1 MAVTK
6 THPIKSTLKAAIDY
20 ILNPEKTDGKLL
32 ASSFGC
38 GLETADIEFAWTRE
52 AAGDRGTHL
61 GRHLIQSFAVGET
74 TPEEAHKIG
83 MELAGAVLGGKYEF
97 VLTTHV
103 DKDHLHNHLIFN
115 SVSFVDY
122 KKYHSNKQSYHFI
135 RRTSDRICKEH
146 GLSVVVPGQ
155 DKGKSYAEYTAEKQG
170 TSYKAKLKTAID
182 TPFRNLF
189 NDFYA
194 RDTSKKIRAV
204 MRAKGNAGEHLCT
217 NPPYG
222 YQKDLADKKKWI
234 VDEEAAEI
242 VKRIFDLC
250 ISGKGPMQIAK
261 LLTAQHVL
269 TVKAHYAQRDGK
281 PLPEKPYQWS
291 PKSVAGILERPEYTG
306 CTVNFK
312 TYSKSHKLK
321 KRLHNAPENQRIFPN
336 TQPAIIEE
344 QVFARVRE
352 LRENKRRPA
361 KQAERQGLFSGLLY
375 CADCGSKLH
384 FATGKNMTPQ
394 QDCYRCS
401 RYKSNTG
408 DCTMHFIREETL
420 KLFVLQRIFDV
431 TALFFDDAMAFG
443 EAAKKQRFQ
452 EAEKEAKKRRRE
464 IAQAEKRIGELD
476 RIFKRIYED
485 DISGTISHERFLKL
499 SADYEAEQKELTEQV
514 KAWRDAVETFEQDQA
529 DFASFAAIVRKYVG
543 IRELT
548 PTIVNEF
555 VKKIIVHA
563 PDKSSGHRRQ
573 KIELVWNFI
582 GEVNLPGAAQTVERQ
597 RKGRTA

>member
-1 MAVTK
+1 MTANTNYPDNITALYARLSQEDTLDGESNSIANQKKILLKYATDNHFSNPTFFIDDGVSGVTFDRPGWNEMIRLAEAGK
-6 THPIKSTLKAAIDY
+6 VQTVIVKDMSRMGRDYLKVGYYTDSFFAERDIRYIAI
-20 ILNPEKTDGKLL
+20 NDG
-32 ASSFGC
+32 
-38 GLETADIEFAWTRE
+38 
-52 AAGDRGTHL
+52 
-61 GRHLIQSFAVGET
+61 
-74 TPEEAHKIG
+74 
-83 MELAGAVLGGKYEF
+83 
-97 VLTTHV
+97 V
-103 DKDHLHNHLIFN
+103 D
-115 SVSFVDY
+115 S
-122 KKYHSNKQSYHFI
+122 
-135 RRTSDRICKEH
+135 
-146 GLSVVVPGQ
+146 
-155 DKGKSYAEYTAEKQG
+155 DKG
-170 TSYKAKLKTAID
+170 D
-182 TPFRNLF
+182 NDFTPFRNLF

-222 YQKDLADKKKWI
+222 YMKDPADKKKWM

-250 ISGKGPMQIAK
+250 IAGKGPMQIAK
-261 LLTAQHVL
+261 LLTAEHIL
-269 TVKAHYAQRDGK
+269 TVKAHYAQRAGK
-281 PLPEKPYQWS
+281 PLPEEPYHWD

-321 KRLHNAPENQRIFPN
+321 KRLHNVPENQRIFPN
-336 TQPAIIEE
+336 TQPAIIDE
-344 QVFARVRE
+344 QVFARVQE

-431 TALFFDDAMAFG
+431 TALFFDDAMAFE
-443 EAAKKQRFQ
+443 EAAKKQHFQ
-452 EAEKEAKKRRRE
+452 EAEKEAQKRKRE
-464 IAQAEKRIGELD
+464 IAQAEKRIAELD

-499 SADYEAEQKELTEQV
+499 SADYEAEQRELTEQI
-514 KAWRDAVETFEQDQA
+514 KTWREVVETFEQDRS
-529 DFASFAAIVRKYVG
+529 DFDSFAAIVRKYVG

-582 GEVNLPGAAQTVERQ
+582 GEVNLPGDDQTVERQ

>member
-1 MAVTK
+1 MTANTNYPDNITALYARLSQEDTLDGESNSIANQKKILLKYATDNHFSNPTFFIDDGVSGVTFDRPGWNEMIRLAEAGK
-6 THPIKSTLKAAIDY
+6 VQTVIVKDMSRMGRDYLKVGYYTESFFAERDIRYIAI
-20 ILNPEKTDGKLL
+20 NDG
-32 ASSFGC
+32 
-38 GLETADIEFAWTRE
+38 
-52 AAGDRGTHL
+52 
-61 GRHLIQSFAVGET
+61 
-74 TPEEAHKIG
+74 
-83 MELAGAVLGGKYEF
+83 
-97 VLTTHV
+97 V
-103 DKDHLHNHLIFN
+103 D
-115 SVSFVDY
+115 S
-122 KKYHSNKQSYHFI
+122 
-135 RRTSDRICKEH
+135 
-146 GLSVVVPGQ
+146 
-155 DKGKSYAEYTAEKQG
+155 DKG
-170 TSYKAKLKTAID
+170 D
-182 TPFRNLF
+182 NDFTPFRNLF

-222 YQKDLADKKKWI
+222 YMKDPADKKKWM

-250 ISGKGPMQIAK
+250 IAGKGPMQIAK
-261 LLTAQHVL
+261 LLTAEHIL
-269 TVKAHYAQRDGK
+269 TVKAHYAQRAGK
-281 PLPEKPYQWS
+281 PLPEKPYHWD

-321 KRLHNAPENQRIFPN
+321 KRLYNVPENQRIFPN
-336 TQPAIIEE
+336 TQPAIIDE
-344 QVFARVRE
+344 QVFVRVQE

-431 TALFFDDAMAFG
+431 TALFFDDAMAFE
-443 EAAKKQRFQ
+443 EAAKKQHFQ
-452 EAEKEAKKRRRE
+452 EAEKEAQKRKRE

-499 SADYEAEQKELTEQV
+499 STDYEAEQRELTEQV
-514 KAWRDAVETFEQDQA
+514 KTWREVVEIFEQDRS
-529 DFASFAAIVRKYVG
+529 DFDSFAAIVRKYVG

-582 GEVNLPGAAQTVERQ
+582 GEVNLPGDDQTVERQ

>member
-1 MAVTK
+1 MTVNINYPDNITALYARLSQEDALDGESNSIANQKKILLKYATDNSFPNPTFFIDDGVSGVTFDRPGWNEMIRLVEAGKVK
-6 THPIKSTLKAAIDY
+6 TVIVKDMSRMGRDYLKVGYYTESFFAERDIRYIAI
-20 ILNPEKTDGKLL
+20 NDG
-32 ASSFGC
+32 
-38 GLETADIEFAWTRE
+38 
-52 AAGDRGTHL
+52 
-61 GRHLIQSFAVGET
+61 
-74 TPEEAHKIG
+74 
-83 MELAGAVLGGKYEF
+83 
-97 VLTTHV
+97 V
-103 DKDHLHNHLIFN
+103 D
-115 SVSFVDY
+115 S
-122 KKYHSNKQSYHFI
+122 
-135 RRTSDRICKEH
+135 
-146 GLSVVVPGQ
+146 
-155 DKGKSYAEYTAEKQG
+155 DKG
-170 TSYKAKLKTAID
+170 D
-182 TPFRNLF
+182 NDFTPFRNLF

-222 YQKDLADKKKWI
+222 YMKDPADKKKWI
-234 VDEEAAEI
+234 VDEEAAKI

-250 ISGKGPMQIAK
+250 IAGKGPMQIAK

-321 KRLHNAPENQRIFPN
+321 KRLHNAPENQRIFSN
-336 TQPAIIEE
+336 TQPAIIDE
-344 QVFARVRE
+344 QVFARVQE

-420 KLFVLQRIFDV
+420 KQFVLQRIFDV
-431 TALFFDDAMAFG
+431 TALFFDDAMAFE

-452 EAEKEAKKRRRE
+452 EAEKEAKRRKRE
-464 IAQAEKRIGELD
+464 ISQAEKRIAELD

-485 DISGTISHERFLKL
+485 DISGAISHERFLKL

-514 KAWRDAVETFEQDQA
+514 KTWREAVETFEQDQA

-555 VKKIIVHA
+555 IKKIIVYA

-573 KIELVWNFI
+573 KVELVWNFI
-582 GEVNLPGAAQTVERQ
+582 GEVNLPGDDQTVERQ

>member
-1 MAVTK
+1 MTANTNYPDNITALYARLSQEDALDGESNSIANQKKILLKYATDNGFPNPAFFIDDGVSGVTFDRPGWNEMIRLAEVGK
-6 THPIKSTLKAAIDY
+6 VRTVIVKDMSRMGRDYLKVGYYTESFFAERDIRYIAI
-20 ILNPEKTDGKLL
+20 NDG
-32 ASSFGC
+32 
-38 GLETADIEFAWTRE
+38 
-52 AAGDRGTHL
+52 
-61 GRHLIQSFAVGET
+61 
-74 TPEEAHKIG
+74 
-83 MELAGAVLGGKYEF
+83 
-97 VLTTHV
+97 V
-103 DKDHLHNHLIFN
+103 D
-115 SVSFVDY
+115 S
-122 KKYHSNKQSYHFI
+122 
-135 RRTSDRICKEH
+135 
-146 GLSVVVPGQ
+146 
-155 DKGKSYAEYTAEKQG
+155 DKG
-170 TSYKAKLKTAID
+170 D
-182 TPFRNLF
+182 NDFTPFRNLF

-222 YQKDLADKKKWI
+222 YQKDPVDKKKWI

-250 ISGKGPMQIAK
+250 IAGKGPMQIAK

-344 QVFARVRE
+344 QVFARVQE

-431 TALFFDDAMAFG
+431 TALFFDDAMAFE

-452 EAEKEAKKRRRE
+452 EAEKETKKRKRE
-464 IAQAEKRIGELD
+464 IAQAEKRIAELD

-485 DISGTISHERFLKL
+485 DINGAISHERFLKL
-499 SADYEAEQKELTEQV
+499 SADYEAEQKELTEHV
-514 KAWRDAVETFEQDQA
+514 KAWRDAVEAFEQDQV

-563 PDKSSGHRRQ
+563 PDKSSGHRSQ

-582 GEVNLPGAAQTVERQ
+582 GEVNLPGDDQTVERQ

>member
-1 MAVTK
+1 MTANTNYPDNITALYARLSQEDALDGESNSIANQKKILLKYATDNGFPNPTFFIDDGVSGVTFDRPGWNEMIRLAEAGK
-6 THPIKSTLKAAIDY
+6 VRTVIVKDMSRMGRDYLKVGYYTESFFAERDIRYIAI
-20 ILNPEKTDGKLL
+20 NDG
-32 ASSFGC
+32 
-38 GLETADIEFAWTRE
+38 
-52 AAGDRGTHL
+52 
-61 GRHLIQSFAVGET
+61 
-74 TPEEAHKIG
+74 
-83 MELAGAVLGGKYEF
+83 
-97 VLTTHV
+97 V
-103 DKDHLHNHLIFN
+103 D
-115 SVSFVDY
+115 S
-122 KKYHSNKQSYHFI
+122 
-135 RRTSDRICKEH
+135 
-146 GLSVVVPGQ
+146 
-155 DKGKSYAEYTAEKQG
+155 DKG
-170 TSYKAKLKTAID
+170 D
-182 TPFRNLF
+182 NDFTPFRNLF

-204 MRAKGNAGEHLCT
+204 MRAKGNAGEHLCS

-222 YQKDLADKKKWI
+222 YMKDPADKKKWI

-242 VKRIFDLC
+242 VKRIFNLC
-250 ISGKGPMQIAK
+250 IAGKGPMQIAK
-261 LLTAQHVL
+261 LLTAERVL

-281 PLPEKPYQWS
+281 LLPEKPYKWS

-321 KRLHNAPENQRIFPN
+321 KRLHNAPENQLIFPN

-344 QVFARVRE
+344 QVFARVQE

-431 TALFFDDAMAFG
+431 TALFFDDAMAFE

-485 DISGTISHERFLKL
+485 DINGAISHERFLKL

-582 GEVNLPGAAQTVERQ
+582 GEVNLPGDNETVERQ
-597 RKGRTA
+597 GKGRTA

>member
-1 MAVTK
+1 MTANTNYPDNITALYARLSQEDALDGESNSIANQKKILLKYATDNGFPNPAFFIDDGVSGVTFDRPGWNEMIQLAEAGK
-6 THPIKSTLKAAIDY
+6 VRTVIVKDMSRMGRDYLKVGYYTESFFAERDIRYIAI
-20 ILNPEKTDGKLL
+20 NDG
-32 ASSFGC
+32 
-38 GLETADIEFAWTRE
+38 
-52 AAGDRGTHL
+52 
-61 GRHLIQSFAVGET
+61 
-74 TPEEAHKIG
+74 
-83 MELAGAVLGGKYEF
+83 
-97 VLTTHV
+97 V
-103 DKDHLHNHLIFN
+103 D
-115 SVSFVDY
+115 S
-122 KKYHSNKQSYHFI
+122 
-135 RRTSDRICKEH
+135 
-146 GLSVVVPGQ
+146 
-155 DKGKSYAEYTAEKQG
+155 DKG
-170 TSYKAKLKTAID
+170 D
-182 TPFRNLF
+182 NDFTPFRNLF

-222 YQKDLADKKKWI
+222 YMKDPADKKKWI

-250 ISGKGPMQIAK
+250 IAGKGPMQIAK

-321 KRLHNAPENQRIFPN
+321 KRLHNAPENQRIFSN
-336 TQPAIIEE
+336 TQPAIIDE
-344 QVFARVRE
+344 QVFARVQE

-420 KLFVLQRIFDV
+420 KPFVLQRIFDV
-431 TALFFDDAMAFG
+431 TALFFDDAMAFE
-443 EAAKKQRFQ
+443 EAARKQRFQ
-452 EAEKEAKKRRRE
+452 EAEKDAKKRRRE

-476 RIFKRIYED
+476 RIFKHIYED

-514 KAWRDAVETFEQDQA
+514 KAWRQAVENFEQDQA

-582 GEVNLPGAAQTVERQ
+582 GEVSLPGDDQTVERQ

>member
-1 MAVTK
+1 MTANTNYPDNITALYARLSQEDALDGESNSIANQKKILMKFATDSGFPNPTFFIDDGVSGVTFDRPGWNEMIRLAEAGK
-6 THPIKSTLKAAIDY
+6 IRTVIVKDMSRMGRDYLKVGYYTESFFAERDIRYIAI
-20 ILNPEKTDGKLL
+20 NDG
-32 ASSFGC
+32 
-38 GLETADIEFAWTRE
+38 
-52 AAGDRGTHL
+52 
-61 GRHLIQSFAVGET
+61 
-74 TPEEAHKIG
+74 
-83 MELAGAVLGGKYEF
+83 
-97 VLTTHV
+97 V
-103 DKDHLHNHLIFN
+103 D
-115 SVSFVDY
+115 S
-122 KKYHSNKQSYHFI
+122 
-135 RRTSDRICKEH
+135 
-146 GLSVVVPGQ
+146 
-155 DKGKSYAEYTAEKQG
+155 DKG
-170 TSYKAKLKTAID
+170 D
-182 TPFRNLF
+182 NDFTPFRNLF

-582 GEVNLPGAAQTVERQ
+582 GEVNLPGDNETVERQ

>member
-1 MAVTK
+1 MTANTNYPDNITALYARLSQEDALDGESNSIANQKKILLKYATDNGFPNPAFFIDDGVSGVTFDRPGWNEMIRLSEAGK
-6 THPIKSTLKAAIDY
+6 VTTVIVKDMSRMGRDYLKVGYYTESFFAERDIRYIAI
-20 ILNPEKTDGKLL
+20 NDG
-32 ASSFGC
+32 
-38 GLETADIEFAWTRE
+38 
-52 AAGDRGTHL
+52 
-61 GRHLIQSFAVGET
+61 
-74 TPEEAHKIG
+74 
-83 MELAGAVLGGKYEF
+83 
-97 VLTTHV
+97 V
-103 DKDHLHNHLIFN
+103 D
-115 SVSFVDY
+115 S
-122 KKYHSNKQSYHFI
+122 
-135 RRTSDRICKEH
+135 
-146 GLSVVVPGQ
+146 
-155 DKGKSYAEYTAEKQG
+155 DKG
-170 TSYKAKLKTAID
+170 D
-182 TPFRNLF
+182 NDFTPFRNLF

-222 YQKDLADKKKWI
+222 YMKDPMDKKKWI

-250 ISGKGPMQIAK
+250 IAGKGPMQIAK

-344 QVFARVRE
+344 QVFARVQE

-431 TALFFDDAMAFG
+431 TALFFDDAMAFE
-443 EAAKKQRFQ
+443 EAARKQRFQ
-452 EAEKEAKKRRRE
+452 EAEKEAKKRKRE
-464 IAQAEKRIGELD
+464 IAQAEKRIAELD

-485 DISGTISHERFLKL
+485 DISGAISHERFLKL
-499 SADYEAEQKELTEQV
+499 SADYEAEQKGLTEQV
-514 KAWRDAVETFEQDQA
+514 KTWREAVETFEQDQA

-582 GEVNLPGAAQTVERQ
+582 GEVNLPGDDQTVERQ

>member
-1 MAVTK
+1 MTANTNYPDNITALYARLSQEDALDGESNSIANQKKILLKYATDNHFSNPTFFIDDGVSGVTFDRPGWNEMIRLAEAGK
-6 THPIKSTLKAAIDY
+6 VQTVIVKDMSRMGRDYLKVGYYTESFFAERDIRYIAI
-20 ILNPEKTDGKLL
+20 NDG
-32 ASSFGC
+32 
-38 GLETADIEFAWTRE
+38 
-52 AAGDRGTHL
+52 
-61 GRHLIQSFAVGET
+61 
-74 TPEEAHKIG
+74 
-83 MELAGAVLGGKYEF
+83 
-97 VLTTHV
+97 V
-103 DKDHLHNHLIFN
+103 D
-115 SVSFVDY
+115 S
-122 KKYHSNKQSYHFI
+122 
-135 RRTSDRICKEH
+135 
-146 GLSVVVPGQ
+146 
-155 DKGKSYAEYTAEKQG
+155 DKG
-170 TSYKAKLKTAID
+170 D
-182 TPFRNLF
+182 NDFTPFRNLF

-222 YQKDLADKKKWI
+222 YMKDPADKKKWM

-250 ISGKGPMQIAK
+250 IAGKGPMQIAK
-261 LLTAQHVL
+261 LLTAEHIL
-269 TVKAHYAQRDGK
+269 TVKAHYAQRAGK
-281 PLPEKPYQWS
+281 PLPEKPYHWD

-321 KRLHNAPENQRIFPN
+321 KRLYNVPENQRIFPN
-336 TQPAIIEE
+336 TQPAIIDE
-344 QVFARVRE
+344 QVFVRVQE

-431 TALFFDDAMAFG
+431 TALFFDDAMAFE
-443 EAAKKQRFQ
+443 EAAKKQHFQ
-452 EAEKEAKKRRRE
+452 EAEKEAQKRKRE
-464 IAQAEKRIGELD
+464 IAQAEKRIAELD

-499 SADYEAEQKELTEQV
+499 STDYEAEQRELTEQV
-514 KAWRDAVETFEQDQA
+514 KTWREVVEIFEQDRS
-529 DFASFAAIVRKYVG
+529 DFDSFAAIVRKYVG

-582 GEVNLPGAAQTVERQ
+582 GEVNLPGDDQTVERQ

>member
-1 MAVTK
+1 MTANTNYPDNITALYARLSQEDALDGESNSIANQKKILLKYATDNGFPNPTFFIDDGVSGVTFDRPGWNEMIRLAEAGK
-6 THPIKSTLKAAIDY
+6 VTTVIVKDMSRMGRDYLKVGYYTESFFAERDIRYIAI
-20 ILNPEKTDGKLL
+20 NDG
-32 ASSFGC
+32 
-38 GLETADIEFAWTRE
+38 
-52 AAGDRGTHL
+52 
-61 GRHLIQSFAVGET
+61 
-74 TPEEAHKIG
+74 
-83 MELAGAVLGGKYEF
+83 
-97 VLTTHV
+97 V
-103 DKDHLHNHLIFN
+103 D
-115 SVSFVDY
+115 S
-122 KKYHSNKQSYHFI
+122 
-135 RRTSDRICKEH
+135 
-146 GLSVVVPGQ
+146 
-155 DKGKSYAEYTAEKQG
+155 DKG
-170 TSYKAKLKTAID
+170 D
-182 TPFRNLF
+182 NDFTPFRNLF

-222 YQKDLADKKKWI
+222 YQKDPEDKKKWI

-250 ISGKGPMQIAK
+250 IAGKGPMQIAK

-336 TQPAIIEE
+336 TQPAIIDE
-344 QVFARVRE
+344 QVFARVQE

-431 TALFFDDAMAFG
+431 TALFFDDAMAFE
-443 EAAKKQRFQ
+443 EAARKQRFQ
-452 EAEKEAKKRRRE
+452 EAEKEAKKRKRE
-464 IAQAEKRIGELD
+464 IAQAEKRIAELD

-485 DISGTISHERFLKL
+485 DISGMISHERFLKL
-499 SADYEAEQKELTEQV
+499 SADYEAEQKELTKQV
-514 KAWRDAVETFEQDQA
+514 KVWREAVETFEQDQA
-529 DFASFAAIVRKYVG
+529 DFASFAAIVQKYVG

-582 GEVNLPGAAQTVERQ
+582 GEVNLPGDDQTVERQ

>member
-1 MAVTK
+1 MTANTNYPDNITALYARLSQEDTLDGESNSIANQKKILLKYATDNHFSNPTFFIDDGVSGVTFDRPGWNEMIRLAEAGK
-6 THPIKSTLKAAIDY
+6 VQTVIVKDMSRMGRDYLKVGYYTESFFAERDIRYIAI
-20 ILNPEKTDGKLL
+20 NDGI
-32 ASSFGC
+32 
-38 GLETADIEFAWTRE
+38 D
-52 AAGDRGTHL
+52 
-61 GRHLIQSFAVGET
+61 
-74 TPEEAHKIG
+74 
-83 MELAGAVLGGKYEF
+83 
-97 VLTTHV
+97 
-103 DKDHLHNHLIFN
+103 
-115 SVSFVDY
+115 
-122 KKYHSNKQSYHFI
+122 SNKGDNDF
-135 RRTSDRICKEH
+135 
-146 GLSVVVPGQ
+146 
-155 DKGKSYAEYTAEKQG
+155 
-170 TSYKAKLKTAID
+170 

-222 YQKDLADKKKWI
+222 YMKDPADKKKWI

-250 ISGKGPMQIAK
+250 IAGKGPMQIAK
-261 LLTAQHVL
+261 LLTAEHIL
-269 TVKAHYAQRDGK
+269 TVKAHYAQRAGK
-281 PLPEKPYQWS
+281 PLPEKPYHWD

-321 KRLHNAPENQRIFPN
+321 KRLYNVPENQRIFPN
-336 TQPAIIEE
+336 TQPAIIDE
-344 QVFARVRE
+344 QVFVRVQE

-431 TALFFDDAMAFG
+431 TALFFDDAMAFE
-443 EAAKKQRFQ
+443 EAAKKQHFQ
-452 EAEKEAKKRRRE
+452 EAEKEAQKRKRE
-464 IAQAEKRIGELD
+464 IAQAEKRIAELD

-499 SADYEAEQKELTEQV
+499 STDYEAEQRELTEQV
-514 KAWRDAVETFEQDQA
+514 KTWREVVEIFEQDRS
-529 DFASFAAIVRKYVG
+529 DFDSFAAIVRKYVG

-582 GEVNLPGAAQTVERQ
+582 GEVNLPGDDQTVERQ

>member
-1 MAVTK
+1 MTANTK
-6 THPIKSTLKAAIDY
+6 YPDNITALYARLSQEDAL
-20 ILNPEKTDGKLL
+20 DGESNSIANQKKLL
-32 ASSFGC
+32 LKYATDNHFSNPTFFIDDGVSGVTFDRPGWNEMIRLAEAGKVQTVIVKDMSRMGRDYLKVGYYTESFFA
-38 GLETADIEFAWTRE
+38 ERDIRYIAIND
-52 AAGDRGTHL
+52 GID
-61 GRHLIQSFAVGET
+61 
-74 TPEEAHKIG
+74 
-83 MELAGAVLGGKYEF
+83 
-97 VLTTHV
+97 
-103 DKDHLHNHLIFN
+103 
-115 SVSFVDY
+115 
-122 KKYHSNKQSYHFI
+122 SNKGDNDF
-135 RRTSDRICKEH
+135 
-146 GLSVVVPGQ
+146 
-155 DKGKSYAEYTAEKQG
+155 
-170 TSYKAKLKTAID
+170 

-222 YQKDLADKKKWI
+222 YMKDPADKKKWI

-250 ISGKGPMQIAK
+250 IAGKGPMQIAK
-261 LLTAQHVL
+261 LLTAEHIL
-269 TVKAHYAQRDGK
+269 TVKAHYAQRAGK
-281 PLPEKPYQWS
+281 PLPEEPYHWD

-321 KRLHNAPENQRIFPN
+321 KRLHNVPENQRIFPN
-336 TQPAIIEE
+336 TQPAIIDE
-344 QVFARVRE
+344 QVFARVQE

-431 TALFFDDAMAFG
+431 TALFFDDAMAF
-443 EAAKKQRFQ
+443 EETAKKQHFQ
-452 EAEKEAKKRRRE
+452 KAEKEAQKRKRE
-464 IAQAEKRIGELD
+464 ISQAEKRIAELD

-499 SADYEAEQKELTEQV
+499 SADYEAEQRELTEQV
-514 KAWRDAVETFEQDQA
+514 KVWREAVETFEQDQA

-582 GEVNLPGAAQTVERQ
+582 GEVNLPGDDQIVERQ
-597 RKGRTA
+597 RKDRTA

>member
-1 MAVTK
+1 MTANTNYPDNITALYARLSQEDALDGESNSIANQKKILLKYATDNHFSNPTFFIDDGVSGVTFDRPGWNEMIRLAEAGK
-6 THPIKSTLKAAIDY
+6 VQTVIVKDMSRMGRDYLKVGYYTESFFAERDIRYIAI
-20 ILNPEKTDGKLL
+20 NDG
-32 ASSFGC
+32 
-38 GLETADIEFAWTRE
+38 
-52 AAGDRGTHL
+52 
-61 GRHLIQSFAVGET
+61 
-74 TPEEAHKIG
+74 
-83 MELAGAVLGGKYEF
+83 
-97 VLTTHV
+97 V
-103 DKDHLHNHLIFN
+103 D
-115 SVSFVDY
+115 S
-122 KKYHSNKQSYHFI
+122 
-135 RRTSDRICKEH
+135 
-146 GLSVVVPGQ
+146 
-155 DKGKSYAEYTAEKQG
+155 DKG
-170 TSYKAKLKTAID
+170 D
-182 TPFRNLF
+182 NDFTPFRNLF

-222 YQKDLADKKKWI
+222 YMKDPADKKKWM

-250 ISGKGPMQIAK
+250 IAGKGPMQIAK
-261 LLTAQHVL
+261 LLTAEHIL
-269 TVKAHYAQRDGK
+269 TVKAHYAQRAGK
-281 PLPEKPYQWS
+281 PLPEKPYHWD

-321 KRLHNAPENQRIFPN
+321 KRLHNVPENQRIFPN
-336 TQPAIIEE
+336 TQPAIIDE
-344 QVFARVRE
+344 QVFVRVQE

-384 FATGKNMTPQ
+384 FATVKNMTPQ

-431 TALFFDDAMAFG
+431 TALFFDDAMAFE

-452 EAEKEAKKRRRE
+452 EAEKEAKKRKRE
-464 IAQAEKRIGELD
+464 IAQAEKRIAELD

-485 DISGTISHERFLKL
+485 DISGAISHERFLKL

-514 KAWRDAVETFEQDQA
+514 KAWREAVETFEQDQA

-555 VKKIIVHA
+555 VEKIIVHA

-582 GEVNLPGAAQTVERQ
+582 GEVNLPGDDQTVERQ
-597 RKGRTA
+597 RKDRTA

>member
-1 MAVTK
+1 MTANTNYPDNITALYARLSQEDALDGESNSIANQKKILLKYATDNGFPNPTFFIDDGVSGVTFDRPGWNEMIQLAEAGK
-6 THPIKSTLKAAIDY
+6 VRTVIVKDMSRMGRDYLKVGYYTESFFAERDIRYIAI
-20 ILNPEKTDGKLL
+20 NDG
-32 ASSFGC
+32 
-38 GLETADIEFAWTRE
+38 
-52 AAGDRGTHL
+52 
-61 GRHLIQSFAVGET
+61 
-74 TPEEAHKIG
+74 
-83 MELAGAVLGGKYEF
+83 
-97 VLTTHV
+97 V
-103 DKDHLHNHLIFN
+103 D
-115 SVSFVDY
+115 S
-122 KKYHSNKQSYHFI
+122 
-135 RRTSDRICKEH
+135 
-146 GLSVVVPGQ
+146 
-155 DKGKSYAEYTAEKQG
+155 DKG
-170 TSYKAKLKTAID
+170 D
-182 TPFRNLF
+182 NDFTPFRNLF

-222 YQKDLADKKKWI
+222 YMKDPADKKKWI

-250 ISGKGPMQIAK
+250 IAGKGPMQIAK
-261 LLTAQHVL
+261 LLTDEHIL
-269 TVKAHYAQRDGK
+269 TVKAHYAQRAGK
-281 PLPEKPYQWS
+281 PLPEKPYHWD

-321 KRLHNAPENQRIFPN
+321 KRLHNVPENQRIFPN
-336 TQPAIIEE
+336 TQPAIIDE
-344 QVFARVRE
+344 QVFVRVQE

-431 TALFFDDAMAFG
+431 TALFFDDAMAFE
-443 EAAKKQRFQ
+443 EAAKKQHFQ
-452 EAEKEAKKRRRE
+452 EAEKEAQKRKRE
-464 IAQAEKRIGELD
+464 IAQAEKRIAELD

-499 SADYEAEQKELTEQV
+499 STDYEAEQRELTEQV
-514 KAWRDAVETFEQDQA
+514 KTWREVVEIFEQDRS
-529 DFASFAAIVRKYVG
+529 DFDSFAAIVRKYVG

-582 GEVNLPGAAQTVERQ
+582 GEVNLPGDDQTVERQ
-597 RKGRTA
+597 RKDRTA

>member
-1 MAVTK
+1 MTANTNYPDNITALYARLSQEDALDGESNSIANQKKILLKYATDNGFPNPTFFIDDGVSGVTFDRPGWNEMIRLTEAGKVK
-6 THPIKSTLKAAIDY
+6 TVIVKDMSRMGRDYLKVGYYTESFFAKRDIRYIAI
-20 ILNPEKTDGKLL
+20 NDG
-32 ASSFGC
+32 
-38 GLETADIEFAWTRE
+38 
-52 AAGDRGTHL
+52 
-61 GRHLIQSFAVGET
+61 
-74 TPEEAHKIG
+74 
-83 MELAGAVLGGKYEF
+83 
-97 VLTTHV
+97 V
-103 DKDHLHNHLIFN
+103 D
-115 SVSFVDY
+115 S
-122 KKYHSNKQSYHFI
+122 
-135 RRTSDRICKEH
+135 
-146 GLSVVVPGQ
+146 
-155 DKGKSYAEYTAEKQG
+155 DKG
-170 TSYKAKLKTAID
+170 D
-182 TPFRNLF
+182 NDFTPFRNLF

-222 YQKDLADKKKWI
+222 YMKDPADKKKWI

-250 ISGKGPMQIAK
+250 IAGKGPMQIAK
-261 LLTAQHVL
+261 LLTTQHVL

-336 TQPAIIEE
+336 TQPAIIDE
-344 QVFARVRE
+344 QVFARVQE

-431 TALFFDDAMAFG
+431 TALFFDDAMAFE
-443 EAAKKQRFQ
+443 EAARKQRFQ
-452 EAEKEAKKRRRE
+452 EAEKDAKKRRRE
-464 IAQAEKRIGELD
+464 IAHAEKRIAELD

-485 DISGTISHERFLKL
+485 DISGAISHERFLKL
-499 SADYEAEQKELTEQV
+499 SADYEAEQEELREQV
-514 KAWRDAVETFEQDQA
+514 KVWRQAVETFEQDQA

-582 GEVNLPGAAQTVERQ
+582 GEVNLPGDDQTVERQ

>member
-1 MAVTK
+1 MTANTNYPDNITALYARLSQEDALDGESNSIANQKKILLKYATDNHFSNPTFFIDDGVSGVTFDRPGWNEMIRLAEAGK
-6 THPIKSTLKAAIDY
+6 VQTVIVKDMSRMGRDYLKVGYYTESFFAERDIRYIAI
-20 ILNPEKTDGKLL
+20 NDG
-32 ASSFGC
+32 
-38 GLETADIEFAWTRE
+38 
-52 AAGDRGTHL
+52 
-61 GRHLIQSFAVGET
+61 
-74 TPEEAHKIG
+74 
-83 MELAGAVLGGKYEF
+83 
-97 VLTTHV
+97 V
-103 DKDHLHNHLIFN
+103 D
-115 SVSFVDY
+115 S
-122 KKYHSNKQSYHFI
+122 
-135 RRTSDRICKEH
+135 
-146 GLSVVVPGQ
+146 
-155 DKGKSYAEYTAEKQG
+155 DKG
-170 TSYKAKLKTAID
+170 D
-182 TPFRNLF
+182 NDFTPFRNLF

-194 RDTSKKIRAV
+194 RDTSKKIRTV

-222 YQKDLADKKKWI
+222 YMKDPADKKKWM

-242 VKRIFDLC
+242 VRRIFDLC
-250 ISGKGPMQIAK
+250 IAGKGPMQIAK
-261 LLTAQHVL
+261 LLTAEHIL
-269 TVKAHYAQRDGK
+269 TVKAHYAQRAGK
-281 PLPEKPYQWS
+281 PLPEKPYHWD

-321 KRLHNAPENQRIFPN
+321 KRLYNVPENQRIFPN
-336 TQPAIIEE
+336 TQPAIIDE
-344 QVFARVRE
+344 QVFVRVQE

-431 TALFFDDAMAFG
+431 TALFFDDAMAFE
-443 EAAKKQRFQ
+443 EAAKKQHFQ
-452 EAEKEAKKRRRE
+452 EAEKEAQKRKRE
-464 IAQAEKRIGELD
+464 IAQAEKRIAELD

-499 SADYEAEQKELTEQV
+499 STDYEAEQRELTEQV
-514 KAWRDAVETFEQDQA
+514 KTWREVVEIFEQDRS
-529 DFASFAAIVRKYVG
+529 DFDSFAAIVRKYVG

-582 GEVNLPGAAQTVERQ
+582 GEVNLPGDDQTVERQ